1 LTVIDTPGFGDFV
14 NNEDSWKPIFEN
26 IEGRYDAFLE
36 QENRVNRK
44 RIVDTRVHACLYFI
58 APTGH
63 SLKPIDIEFMK
74 RLANRVN
81 LIPVIAK
88 SDTLTEEEIK
98 AFKVRILEDI
108 AFNKIQIYQPPVYET
123 DDPETMQENR
133 DIIVY
138 FLSNAFSLESR
149 LPSLVQTRR
158 LMLTEER
165 SAVESTHGESLT
177 LIMKSIATLS
187 SFAKC

>member
-1 LTVIDTPGFGDFV
+1 MPKTVEIQTISADVEEAGVKLKLTVIDTPGFGDFV

-88 SDTLTEEEIK
+88 SDTLTEDEIK

-108 AFNKIQIYQPPVYET
+108 AHNKIQIYQPPVYET

-133 DIIVY
+133 EIIVC
-138 FLSNAFSLESR
+138 
-149 LPSLVQTRR
+149 
-158 LMLTEER
+158 
-165 SAVESTHGESLT
+165 
-177 LIMKSIATLS
+177 LIL
-187 SFAKC
+187 